1 MTSGAVSARSTV
13 TPVQAAAL
21 FGVALAARGERV
33 DLYGFADGVFRHDI
47 RRGASVLKE
56 MDRFCARIGE
66 VGHGT
71 QIAGSVR
78 RAYAGHDRV
87 VILSDMQTMSGCHA
101 DGVTGAGPAMDGGR
115 TQACRR
121 RGRKGAQ

>member
-1 MTSGAVSARSTV
+1 M
-13 TPVQAAAL
+13 
-21 FGVALAARGERV
+21 
-33 DLYGFADGVFRHDI
+33 FRHDI